1 MIHTYLVCNPFV
13 FSWKKFE
20 NTKMA
25 AVITDVFRHL
35 VESLSELNNAAVSVP
50 PVDKII
56 NDAVLVV
63 FANKIIK
70 NNYFLVVRRKFF
82 EWNDFITVSLDNLI
96 TNLGVDLFSKVLQ
109 KILVFVLV
117 QVF

>member
-13 FSWKKFE
+13 FSWKKSE

-35 VESLSELNNAAVSVP
+35 VKSLSEVNNAAVFVP

-56 NDAVLVV
+56 NDAR
-63 FANKIIK
+63 FG
-70 NNYFLVVRRKFF
+70 FFRKQDHQKQLFF
-82 EWNDFITVSLDNLI
+82 GCPPEALRVE
-96 TNLGVDLFSKVLQ
+96 
-109 KILVFVLV
+109 
-117 QVF
+117 

>member
-1 MIHTYLVCNPFV
+1 
-13 FSWKKFE
+13 
-20 NTKMA
+20 MA

-35 VESLSELNNAAVSVP
+35 VKSLSEVNNAAVFVS

-56 NDAVLVV
+56 NDIFLVF

-82 EWNDFITVSLDNLI
+82 EWNNFITMTMI
-96 TNLGVDLFSKVLQ
+96 FSAKSC
-109 KILVFVLV
+109 KRD
-117 QVF
+117 